1 MIQKAAAVLTIS
13 LFVVTFATWLL
24 LMTHD
29 VALNVALFE
38 VISAFATCGL
48 SLGLTGE
55 LDLFGQLIIILMMFW
70 GRLGALTI
78 IVALAAQSKTSQLV
92 SYPEEN
98 ILIG

>member
-1 MIQKAAAVLTIS
+1 
-13 LFVVTFATWLL
+13 VT
-24 LMTHD
+24 
-29 VALNVALFE
+29 LNVAVFE

-48 SLGLTGE
+48 SLGLTSE
-55 LDLFGQLIIILMMFW
+55 LNLLGQLVIVLMMFW

-78 IVALAAQSKTSQLV
+78 IVALAAQSRTSQLV